1 MTDWLAPLAGLL
13 VPRDPREFLGQLLK
27 TVRTIAA
34 ARGAA
39 VFARALGELRLA
51 LSIELDQATLD
62 AAARLWS
69 GQRDALTRGEVVPT
83 PIDGG
88 VAHGVPVR
96 SGDKLVGLLVV
107 NTAGPLKPEQLAT
120 LRHLAS
126 LAAPALEADAVPA
139 SAHPAR
145 AAAPESAI
153 SAYLGRTPAD
163 DVLRDQMLGLLTA
176 NEWNVARVARL
187 LGVTRRTVYMRLERW
202 GLERVKVRI
211 GRKKVPQST

>member
-13 VPRDPREFLGQLLK
+13 VPRDPREFLGELLK
-27 TVRTIAA
+27 TVRTIAD
-34 ARGAA
+34 ARGTAA
-39 VFARALGELRLA
+39 FARAQGELRLA

-69 GQRDALTRGEVVPT
+69 GQREALTRGDVVPT
-83 PIDGG
+83 PIEGG

-96 SGDKLVGLLVV
+96 SADKLVGLLVV
-107 NTAGPLKPEQLAT
+107 NTAGPLKPESLAT

-126 LAAPALEADAVPA
+126 LAAPALEADVTPA
-139 SAHPAR
+139 SVPSARPA
-145 AAAPESAI
+145 AESAI

-211 GRKKVPQST
+211 GRKKVPNPT